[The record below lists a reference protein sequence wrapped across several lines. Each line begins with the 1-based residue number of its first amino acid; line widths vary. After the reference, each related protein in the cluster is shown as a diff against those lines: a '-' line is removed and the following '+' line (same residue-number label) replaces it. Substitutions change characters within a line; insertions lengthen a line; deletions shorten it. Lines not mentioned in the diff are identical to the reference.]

1 MTKLKK
7 TLKKL
12 NFKVLSKYYFFLPIK
27 EKNLNNKYLN
37 WINNNEISQF
47 LTEVKNKKKI
57 RDLYSKVNSL
67 RTNKGEMYSIHN
79 KKDKSHIGNLTI
91 INPEKNKS
99 GYYGLMIG
107 DKTSRDIGA
116 GGYIT
121 LMVIYIFFNHFK
133 CRKISVAC
141 DKKNHKAIN
150 TVLKVGFKLIK
161 NIKSVKY
168 FELSKK
174 KWNFIKKQFLIEN
187 LKIKIKV
194 LHNR

>member
-1 MTKLKK
+1 M
-7 TLKKL
+7 
-12 NFKVLSKYYFFLPIK
+12 
-27 EKNLNNKYLN
+27 
-37 WINNNEISQF
+37 
-47 LTEVKNKKKI
+47 
-57 RDLYSKVNSL
+57 
-67 RTNKGEMYSIHN
+67 
-79 KKDKSHIGNLTI
+79 
-91 INPEKNKS
+91 
-99 GYYGLMIG
+99 
-107 DKTSRDIGA
+107 
-116 GGYIT
+116 
-121 LMVIYIFFNHFK
+121 
-133 CRKISVAC
+133 AC